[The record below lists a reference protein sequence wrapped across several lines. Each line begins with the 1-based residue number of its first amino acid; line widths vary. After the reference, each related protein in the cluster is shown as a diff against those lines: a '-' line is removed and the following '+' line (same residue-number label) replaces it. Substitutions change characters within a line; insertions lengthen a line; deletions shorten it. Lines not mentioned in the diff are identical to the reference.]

1 MKEIIVFFRNHCPV
15 TYSAGILELLKT
27 DNNVTEIIDAETGEI
42 IFSR

>member
-27 DNNVTEIIDAETGEI
+27 DPNVIDIIDAETGEI